1 MGDVTGGCGGGR
13 GLATGSTVVA
23 PRHSTATATGC
34 PDPWVRLHLPTYL
47 PARPPPA
54 RQTAALSLLS
64 TLFTEGSAF
73 YRMSSLAHMGQEM
86 PVFRSSRGVSGPKI
100 AVD

>member
-1 MGDVTGGCGGGR
+1 MSLLLPPYRRHQLVAGGSIFVQAIA
-13 GLATGSTVVA
+13 LA
-23 PRHSTATATGC
+23 
-34 PDPWVRLHLPTYL
+34 
-47 PARPPPA
+47 
-54 RQTAALSLLS
+54 LLS